1 MFKNIDKTNLFLW
14 LTCGSLFIVSVIFG
28 VFEYKERNR
37 ILKYNDSIKVYQKAR
52 RDSIDVV
59 RKNIKQ
65 QFSNWFNQKMNGS
78 EYNKPIIIGY
88 LNKGVPGA
96 YVLNTHSSKTQD
108 EIYKSIHGNSNFRQL
123 VGADLKYLDSLT
135 FKKESYCRN
144 QASPSYLI
152 GELDYE
158 EYSSC
163 LNIVT
168 WEPIRF
174 TLWDTINKVNK
185 MEIPVFPLH
194 NDDLMATRM
203 EIVNEDTTLIS
214 PMNIEIVNVNSDS
227 SVDIRIYEYN
237 DGSIDST
244 DFTFEKDS
252 VGWK

>member
-1 MFKNIDKTNLFLW
+1 MKFSKGQIFW
-14 LTCGSLFIVSVIFG
+14 MGIFG
-28 VFEYKERNR
+28 LYVFVFIIVAAVETWNKSE
-37 ILKYNDSIKVYQKAR
+37 LTQYNDSIKVYQKAR
-52 RDSIDVV
+52 RDSIGVV

-78 EYNKPIIIGY
+78 EYNKPIIMGY

-96 YVLNTHSSKTQD
+96 YVLNTHSSKIQD

-135 FKKESYCRN
+135 FKKESYCKN

-194 NDDLMATRM
+194 NNDLMAARL
-203 EIVNEDTTLIS
+203 EIVNEDTTLIM
-214 PMNIEIVNVNSDS
+214 PMNIEIINVNCDS

-244 DFTFEKDS
+244 DFTFKKDS